1 MHPSRKLQR
10 TTKDVSIRQRI
21 IDISIIEL
29 MKSENFLRWVTD
41 IFWLA
46 EKGTNIGSSLCLF
59 ISIPDTYPEVNSTT
73 IQSGRIALIFISVLS
88 SVACSEEANSSS
100 RGFHSRQHNWYE
112 IGNGVHNIIYT
123 QINKLKQEQ
132 RGGIFYSVC
141 LVNKEALSEIL
152 QNLNFLQLAPRPN
165 SGLDIFNVR
174 LNKTRKGIN

>member
-29 MKSENFLRWVTD
+29 MKSENFCQMSHRHFLVGRKRNEYWVKFVLIYQNT
-41 IFWLA
+41 WY
-46 EKGTNIGSSLCLF
+46 
-59 ISIPDTYPEVNSTT
+59 ISWGKQYNDTKR
-73 IQSGRIALIFISVLS
+73 RIAWIFISVLS
-88 SVACSEEANSSS
+88 SVACSEKANSSS